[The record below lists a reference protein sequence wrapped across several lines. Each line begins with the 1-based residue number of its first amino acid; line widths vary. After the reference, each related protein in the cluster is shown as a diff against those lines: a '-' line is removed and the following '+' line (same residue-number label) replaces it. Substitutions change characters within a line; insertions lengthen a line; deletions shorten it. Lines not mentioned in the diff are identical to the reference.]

1 MKKATATQMFE
12 CLSSGIRLDAYR
24 LLVKAG
30 PKGLVAGE
38 IAEALELPP
47 SNLSF
52 HLRAM
57 THAGLVDME
66 QEGRY
71 VRYRADLSLM
81 ADLVEYLTAECCSG
95 HPELCAKPPVI
106 SRRGSKLPSKPATRR
121 KSAQ

>member
-1 MKKATATQMFE
+1 MFE
-12 CLSSGIRLDAYR
+12 CLSSSIRLDAYR
-24 LLVKAG
+24 LLMKAG

-57 THAGLVDME
+57 THAGLVEME

-81 ADLVEYLTAECCSG
+81 ADLVDYLTAECCSG
-95 HPELCAKPPVI
+95 HPELCGKPAAT
-106 SRRGSKLPSKPATRR
+106 SRRPIKPRPKTANRR